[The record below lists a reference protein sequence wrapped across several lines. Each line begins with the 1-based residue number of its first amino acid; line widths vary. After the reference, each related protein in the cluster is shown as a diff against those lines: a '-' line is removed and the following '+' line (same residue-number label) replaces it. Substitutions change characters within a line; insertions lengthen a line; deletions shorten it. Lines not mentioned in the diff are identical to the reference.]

1 MKNKLMLMTFF
12 IALVSVMFIVMYN
25 HFDKPVEFDCVSYYE
40 SIGAD
45 VSECY

>member
-1 MKNKLMLMTFF
+1 MKNNLILITFV
-12 IALVSVMFIVMYN
+12 IALFSVMFIAAYN
-25 HFDKPVEFDCVSYYE
+25 HFDKPVEFDCVTYYE